1 MKKYILIFSLITA
14 FNASAETSGTCGE
27 RSGLG
32 TEDDPYVWGDSCTW
46 TLDGTNLTISGNG
59 NMGQFGI
66 VNYNAEKNTAETIA
80 PWGLDVTTVTIDE
93 GITGLGYRGFSG
105 TQLSSL
111 VLPSSITKIANGSFQ
126 FAHNLESVTIPDGVT
141 YIGRYAFDTCANL
154 TDVVLPSSLETIAEG
169 AFIRSGLSSITIP
182 DSVTTIE
189 GWAFYDSPNLS
200 NVIIGDG
207 VTSIGEDAFGG
218 TSAYVYCQNT
228 DENPNRCNDLTN
240 NTGLANGKLKIY
252 TIENGKIKVGS
263 KTYNS
268 LNDLPGYTLK
278 RIYTIEEANAV
289 AGPVNRVSIKYR

>member
-46 TLDGTNLTISGNG
+46 TLDGTNLTISGTG

-80 PWGLDVTTVTIDE
+80 AWGLDVTTVTIDE

-218 TSAYVYCQNT
+218 TSAYVYC
-228 DENPNRCNDLTN
+228 
-240 NTGLANGKLKIY
+240 
-252 TIENGKIKVGS
+252 
-263 KTYNS
+263 
-268 LNDLPGYTLK
+268 
-278 RIYTIEEANAV
+278 
-289 AGPVNRVSIKYR
+289 